1 MSYNQETL
9 FTNEV
14 KSIQERPMMV
24 KDLPFE
30 EQPKNKLAMY
40 GASSLSNAELL
51 SLLISQGSKQESEL
65 RLAEKVLAKYKDLG
79 LPGLVHTSVEELSS
93 IPGMTKAKSS
103 RILAAVELSRRFATA
118 QAKIEVVHA
127 PEDAAHYAMPRFKFE
142 QKEHFAVML
151 LNTKNH
157 ILGLKDVSVG
167 SLSASI
173 VHPREVF
180 QTALRYAAAAIIL
193 FHNHPSGD
201 PSPSREDIHVTQRL
215 VKSGTIMDIPVLDHI
230 ILGNNHFVS
239 LKEKGMM

>member
-1 MSYNQETL
+1 
-9 FTNEV
+9 
-14 KSIQERPMMV
+14 MMV

-65 RLAEKVLAKYKDLG
+65 RLAEKVLAKCKDLG
-79 LPGLVHTSVEELSS
+79 LSGMVHMSVKELAS

-103 RILAAVELSRRFATA
+103 RILAAVELSRRLAMDEAT
-118 QAKIEVVHA
+118 KVDVIHG
-127 PEDAAHYAMPRFKFE
+127 PEDAAHYAMPRFRFE

-157 ILGLKDVSVG
+157 VLGLTDVSVG
-167 SLSASI
+167 SLTASI

-180 QTALRYAAAAIIL
+180 QAALRYAAASMIL
-193 FHNHPSGD
+193 LHNHPSGD
-201 PSPSREDIHVTQRL
+201 PSPSQEDINVTQRL
-215 VKSGTIMDIPVLDHI
+215 VKAGKIMDVPVLDHI
-230 ILGNNHFVS
+230 ILGHNRFVS
-239 LKEKGMM
+239 LKEKGEM